1 MRRKL
6 SAGWSS
12 WVALVVEQQEAK
24 EERQSSRSVMLHLAN
39 RKLSVG
45 WNAWVAFASERLE
58 ALQLIRRG
66 INFMASRKL
75 AQALMSWL
83 GAVDAEASNYST
95 LDPNP
100 CQRAKPCRHSNQV
113 NKRRKLTMTL
123 TKMFKRQCLLALKAW
138 NEKAMKEIGTN
149 LHLFGGIEMQRGV
162 FYTFLHC
169 FPLVKDSNGGDL
181 TYGIR
186 GYTKDF
192 FDIFWDGIGDWER

>member
-1 MRRKL
+1 MVAKQRSAQRKRESIVRALQHMLRRKL

-66 INFMASRKL
+66 FNFMASRKL

-83 GAVDAEASNYST
+83 GAVDAEASNYPS
-95 LDPNP
+95 
-100 CQRAKPCRHSNQV
+100 
-113 NKRRKLTMTL
+113 
-123 TKMFKRQCLLALKAW
+123 
-138 NEKAMKEIGTN
+138 
-149 LHLFGGIEMQRGV
+149 
-162 FYTFLHC
+162 
-169 FPLVKDSNGGDL
+169 
-181 TYGIR
+181 
-186 GYTKDF
+186 
-192 FDIFWDGIGDWER
+192 